1 MSQQSTPQT
10 PAAALVEGA
19 IAENRTWFI
28 VLGIVLIL
36 LGIVA
41 IVFPFMSTIAVKIM
55 VGWLF
60 LIGGIV
66 QIVHAFSTQ
75 KWSSFFLNLLVGI
88 LYLVAGGWLA
98 FFPLTGIITL
108 TIFLAA
114 FFIVQGILECGM
126 AFRMRPQS
134 GWGWMLFSGIIALL
148 LGILIFAGLP
158 GTALWALGLLVGI
171 NLLSSGIA
179 YLFLGMFAGR
189 QA

>member
-1 MSQQSTPQT
+1 MSS
-10 PAAALVEGA
+10 PA
-19 IAENRTWFI
+19 
-28 VLGIVLIL
+28 
-36 LGIVA
+36 
-41 IVFPFMSTIAVKIM
+41 
-55 VGWLF
+55 
-60 LIGGIV
+60 
-66 QIVHAFSTQ
+66 
-75 KWSSFFLNLLVGI
+75 
-88 LYLVAGGWLA
+88 
-98 FFPLTGIITL
+98 TGIITL

-158 GTALWALGLLVGI
+158 GTALWAIGLLVGI